1 MLPISKK
8 HGQLYG
14 ATETYELD
22 NIADIIVANLK
33 FHLIIVANLKFHLI
47 IVQSEAYTYNTD
59 QVIANCLKP
68 LCSDNVIQNTQEFTK
83 KIAQAGSIKF
93 Q

>member
-33 FHLIIVANLKFHLI
+33 FHLIIV
-47 IVQSEAYTYNTD
+47 QSEAYTYNTD

-68 LCSDNVIQNTQEFTK
+68 LCNDNVIQNTQEFTK
-83 KIAQAGSIKF
+83 KLHKHDQLNF
-93 Q
+93 NEEWY

>member
-33 FHLIIVANLKFHLI
+33 FHLIIV
-47 IVQSEAYTYNTD
+47 QSEAYTHNTD